1 MKRLVKKEIGD
12 ERLGRKDVMIKVV
25 GYVGKDKETVRLLP
39 DFRLAFPSCNAF
51 LLHPSQGQL
60 GRSLTKLMVP
70 KNRFTVSICFL
81 EGWLRKVLY

>member
-39 DFRLAFPSCNAF
+39 IFVWPSLHAMHSYCI
-51 LLHPSQGQL
+51 LLRGNWEE
-60 GRSLTKLMVP
+60 V
-70 KNRFTVSICFL
+70 
-81 EGWLRKVLY
+81 